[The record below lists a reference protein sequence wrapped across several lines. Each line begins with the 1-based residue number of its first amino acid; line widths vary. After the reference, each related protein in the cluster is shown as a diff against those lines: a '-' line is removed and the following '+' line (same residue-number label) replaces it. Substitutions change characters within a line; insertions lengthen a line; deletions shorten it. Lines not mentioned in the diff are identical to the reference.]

1 MKRKR
6 KFSGPELAVMAL
18 FGFAFLLWGIAKITK
33 SNTSYT
39 FYVQT
44 PEWDAG
50 DTIALREL
58 NKLVE
63 RNFLDRDYYEA
74 VAYTNE
80 AMRYYA
86 NYNKKHQALLITG
99 DPQSGWSCFFYAT
112 PAQLKWSRTS
122 GCTAIACN
130 IISND
135 FPRNS

>member
-1 MKRKR
+1 M
-6 KFSGPELAVMAL
+6 FTL
-18 FGFAFLLWGIAKITK
+18 

-50 DTIALREL
+50 DTIALWEL

-63 RNFLDRDYYEA
+63 SNFLDREYYEA

-80 AMRYYA
+80 GMRYYA

-99 DPQSGWSCFFYAT
+99 DPLSGWSCFFYAT
-112 PAQLKWSRTS
+112 PAQFKMVADKRLRCDSLQYYLKRFPEELLIDCPTRSR
-122 GCTAIACN
+122 
-130 IISND
+130 D
-135 FPRNS
+135 LFQFF